1 MWPLPWDP
9 PPLDRTDSIPP
20 SVSSSSSAARLS
32 SRHMDDDEESVGLE
46 LELDALNPSSL
57 TRKELSFGLGLGGR
71 NDLDDDDDDGQSRRY
86 SRPGK
91 WKPCCARPWVPADH
105 APPLLTIPPY
115 DILPTLILPLP
126 PPLLLGFWVCVCQ
139 QGNAAP
145 AGGTK
150 CGEQRKRVCR

>member
-1 MWPLPWDP
+1 
-9 PPLDRTDSIPP
+9 
-20 SVSSSSSAARLS
+20 
-32 SRHMDDDEESVGLE
+32 MDDDEESVGLE

-115 DILPTLILPLP
+115 DILPTLILPPRP
-126 PPLLLGFWVCVCQ
+126 PAAPGACVCVCQ
-139 QGNAAP
+139 QGTQPQLGERNA
-145 AGGTK
+145 GSS
-150 CGEQRKRVCR
+150 

>member
-1 MWPLPWDP
+1 
-9 PPLDRTDSIPP
+9 
-20 SVSSSSSAARLS
+20 
-32 SRHMDDDEESVGLE
+32 MDDDEESVGLE

-126 PPLLLGFWVCVCQ
+126 PRCSWAFGSVSVSRGTQPQLGER
-139 QGNAAP
+139 NA
-145 AGGTK
+145 GSR
-150 CGEQRKRVCR
+150 EREYVDDR

>member
-1 MWPLPWDP
+1 
-9 PPLDRTDSIPP
+9 
-20 SVSSSSSAARLS
+20 
-32 SRHMDDDEESVGLE
+32 MDDDEESVGLE

-57 TRKELSFGLGLGGR
+57 TSRRELSFGLGLGGR
-71 NDLDDDDDDGQSRRY
+71 NDLDDDLDDDDGQSRRY

-126 PPLLLGFWVCVCQ
+126 PPLLLGFFGSVSVSR
-139 QGNAAP
+139 
-145 AGGTK
+145 GTK
-150 CGEQRKRVCR
+150 CGEQLIREREYVDDR